1 MVRFGII
8 GAGRMGSNHANCI
21 AELPNAKVT
30 AVYDIRPEASAAMS
44 EKNGAVICN
53 SAGELAARPDVDCV
67 IITSPTYCHQEG
79 IAAAMA
85 ANKTIFCEK
94 ALCRTKDIA
103 DDLLAK
109 LKNYDK
115 TFTVGF
121 VRRHMAKSI
130 LVKKLLD
137 EGFIGK
143 VRYCNVDLPLGIYRR
158 LPGDWFADYELCGGV
173 LIDMLAHH
181 VDLANWFFGEPQDV
195 YAKGLLLSKELP
207 RPSDYAASVLTYK
220 NGVICN
226 LMCSWWRSGRTTELM
241 EICGD
246 EGTLIIDG
254 SADVTYYPLEGEKQT
269 LNAETELKKDTVD
282 ASLNQVSFGN
292 GFTRGFDKLCR
303 VIEGGKSDLPTI
315 QDAWNSLNIA
325 FAMIESVE
333 TGKVVTFK

>member
-1 MVRFGII
+1 MINFGII

-30 AVYDIRPEASAAMS
+30 AVYDIRPEASAAMN
-44 EKNGAVICN
+44 EKHGAVICN
-53 SAGELAARPDVDCV
+53 SPEELAARADVDCV
-67 IITSPTYCHQEG
+67 VITSPTYCHQEG

-85 ANKTIFCEK
+85 ANKAIFCEK
-94 ALCRTKDIA
+94 ALCRTPEIA
-103 DDLLAK
+103 DDLLKK
-109 LKNYDK
+109 LENYDK
-115 TFTVGF
+115 VFSVGF
-121 VRRHMAKSI
+121 VRRHMAKSV
-130 LVKKLLD
+130 LVKKLLS
-137 EGFIGK
+137 EGLIGK

-181 VDLANWFFGEPQDV
+181 VDLANWFFGEPQEV

-254 SADVTYYPLEGEKQT
+254 SADVTYYPLEGEKQI
-269 LNAETELKKDTVD
+269 LNAETELKKDNVD
-282 ASLNQVSFGN
+282 AALNQVSFGN
-292 GFTRGFDKLCR
+292 GFTNEFANIIAA
-303 VIEGGKSDLPTI
+303 IEGKNNDLPTI
-315 QDAWNSLNIA
+315 RDAWNSLNIA
-325 FAMIESVE
+325 FAMIESVK